1 LILVGR
7 NLGVR
12 RWPLAWA
19 IYIPDALPA
28 ILTGLKIAWA
38 FGWRTLIA
46 AELVFGVIGG
56 KGGLGLLHLSKAL
69 LFRDGRHVCGAGD
82 DHPE

>member
-7 NLGVR
+7 NLGLR

-19 IYIPDALPA
+19 IYIPAALPA

-46 AELVFGVIGG
+46 AGLVFGVIGG
-56 KGGLGLLHLSKAL
+56 KANW
-69 LFRDGRHVCGAGD
+69 AGSSIKSAII
-82 DHPE
+82 